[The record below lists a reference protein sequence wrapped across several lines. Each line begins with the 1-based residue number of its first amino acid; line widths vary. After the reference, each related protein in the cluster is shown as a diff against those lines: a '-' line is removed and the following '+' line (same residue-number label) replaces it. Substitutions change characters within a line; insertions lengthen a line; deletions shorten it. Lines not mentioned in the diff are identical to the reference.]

1 MRGGS
6 AWPQEARR
14 LLLSQC
20 SPQSGPHS
28 PTFCSLGL
36 QLQGRPAFGVFVQGD
51 GQGTVRSGALPP
63 ALKPH
68 CSCKKPDSLLA
79 KPALH

>member
-1 MRGGS
+1 MRGGP

-36 QLQGRPAFGVFVQGD
+36 QLQGRPAFGVFVQGV
-51 GQGTVRSGALPP
+51 QGTVRSGALPP
-63 ALKPH
+63 APKPH

-79 KPALH
+79 KPALD